1 MTVSRRPRLRIPH
14 ILSHSPPPLTS
25 PRPQDISCSDL
36 IFSYPSQ
43 TTRHGSSL
51 VCYLHTRFPDDVV
64 SLCGR
69 RLDGDE
75 TTPLFSQVLISSLFL
90 LFIWFFLALFPGSFT
105 ISLDRDGLLPPHL
118 LPFTPFLTT
127 PFSQCY
133 NTTTLL
139 RHSRN
144 RHPL

>member
-1 MTVSRRPRLRIPH
+1 MTVLRRPRLRHPSY
-14 ILSHSPPPLTS
+14 LSYIRPPLTA
-25 PRPQDISCSDL
+25 PRPRDIPCSDL

-43 TTRHGSSL
+43 TTRHGSSR

-64 SLCGR
+64 SWCGR
-69 RLDGDE
+69 HLDGDE
-75 TTPLFSQVLISSLFL
+75 TTPLLPQVLISSLFL
-90 LFIWFFLALFPGSFT
+90 FFIWFFLARFPSSFA

-127 PFSQCY
+127 PFSQRY
-133 NTTTLL
+133 NVTTLL